1 MSAESAARDVRRQA
15 GRGIT
20 SEAAFL
26 VSFLLG
32 ALALTRDVIRPPA
45 YKFFAVAA
53 TAVVATVLFSAKPA
67 LNPLVRRLSR
77 QDLAA
82 MLKFLVL
89 AVVVLPLL
97 PDRAYGP
104 LDALNRGRSGC
115 WSC

>member
-1 MSAESAARDVRRQA
+1 
-15 GRGIT
+15 
-20 SEAAFL
+20 
-26 VSFLLG
+26 
-32 ALALTRDVIRPPA
+32 
-45 YKFFAVAA
+45 
-53 TAVVATVLFSAKPA
+53 
-67 LNPLVRRLSR
+67 
-77 QDLAA
+77 